1 MNRFV
6 KKNITHFIH
15 GLLALLPLIVSG
27 YVVLL
32 LISFIRGFT
41 DRVLKLLPDFINDID
56 ILRITIEVISVAGI
70 FFAIVFIGIFIK
82 TVIGSKIL
90 KMIDEFFEK
99 VPGLNRI
106 YNATKQ
112 VAEVLRSGNRQFFTE
127 PVLVQYP
134 SPGIWAVAFNT
145 GEVGEAFE
153 KLGHP
158 KSYTVFIPT
167 TPNPT
172 SGFLAVMREDQIKKL
187 DISVED
193 AIKMILTGGM
203 VKSSAGQKEQMKT
216 DYKIFQTPQNEI

>member
-1 MNRFV
+1 MNRFI

-15 GLLALLPLIVSG
+15 GLLALLPLIVTG

-32 LISFIRGFT
+32 LMSFIRGFT
-41 DRVLKLLPDFINDID
+41 DRVLKLLPGFISDID
-56 ILRITIEVISVAGI
+56 ILRITIEGISVVGM

-82 TVIGSKIL
+82 TVVGSKIL
-90 KMIDEFFEK
+90 KMIDGFFEK

-112 VAEVLRSGNRQFFTE
+112 VAEVFRSGNRQFFTE

-145 GEVGEAFE
+145 GEVGEAFV
-153 KLGHP
+153 KLGHE

-172 SGFLAVMREDQIKKL
+172 SGFLAVVREEQIKKL

-203 VKSSAGQKEQMKT
+203 VKNNAGHDELLKT
-216 DYKIFQTPQNEI
+216 GYKPFETSQREN